1 MEIIQEK
8 KITIQEALKK
18 LEQFINQNAIV
29 DSDDIIAKK
38 SLNGVQLFINT
49 DIGNISNKG
58 NIIRWAK
65 IKTVID
71 ANNYTADIYE
81 NRDEAAIETDV
92 TIKVFDILDELEVD
106 TWIPVIKYPHSDEIY
121 WTCSQ
126 QIGVI

>member
-1 MEIIQEK
+1 LEWECLDMEIIQEK

-92 TIKVFDILDELEVD
+92 TIKVFI
-106 TWIPVIKYPHSDEIY
+106 
-121 WTCSQ
+121 
-126 QIGVI
+126 